1 MTEPLDP
8 DMFSACRSSALPMRM
23 SNKWAPKIMACLK
36 TGRRRFSELQAP
48 LQSITPKVLVESLRA
63 MERDG
68 IISRTSYPGVPPRVE
83 YELTD
88 LGRSLLDPIDAW
100 CDWAQEHLPEVLDA
114 REAYEQRATAPVGSQ
129 GS

>member
-1 MTEPLDP
+1 MTEPLDSA
-8 DMFSACRSSALPMRM
+8 MFSGCQATALPMRM

-48 LQSITPKVLVESLRA
+48 LQSITPKVLAESLRA

-68 IISRTSYPGVPPRVE
+68 IITRTSYPEVPPRVE

-88 LGRSLLDPIDAW
+88 LGRSLLDPMDAW
-100 CDWAQEHLPEVLDA
+100 CTWAEEHMTELLEA
-114 REAYEQRATAPVGSQ
+114 RDVYEQRT
-129 GS
+129 